1 LGHGRR
7 KQGAWIAFAPPP
19 KKMIGFK
26 KIIKNYSEIL
36 ETASI

>member
-1 LGHGRR
+1 MGVEAGGLDSFR
-7 KQGAWIAFAPPP
+7 PPP
-19 KKMIGFK
+19 PIKMIGFK